1 MHRIGWQYS
10 LHGARAHFRHPGTAV
25 AFFVLGLT
33 LGAAVTGVLSGQ
45 RETAIPVN
53 PPSPSGPPTSNPLP
67 SRTTVGRYAVDVLR
81 VIDGDTFEARVH
93 VWPGLDLTTRVR
105 LRGIDAP
112 EMKARCD
119 GERVRAEAA
128 REALRALLAEREVT
142 IAGIGPDKYFG
153 RVVADVATPRTGD
166 VSAALLAKGVA
177 RAYSGGRRES
187 WCEARIAG

>member
-1 MHRIGWQYS
+1 MRRIGWQYS
-10 LHGARAHFRHPGTAV
+10 LTVLPTGHGPSTVTAAFVLGAALGAIVAMATFHHGARSMAPRV
-25 AFFVLGLT
+25 E
-33 LGAAVTGVLSGQ
+33 AAE
-45 RETAIPVN
+45 R
-53 PPSPSGPPTSNPLP
+53 PSSDSAG
-67 SRTTVGRYAVDVLR
+67 VGRYAVDVLR

-119 GERVRAEAA
+119 DERVRAEAA
-128 REALRALLAEREVT
+128 RDALRALLAERDVT